1 VDGKKDGEGRIES
14 TIPMIFS
21 GDETCDVG
29 RKGGSPVSPKYGP
42 KGSEFSGQ
50 VNWLQIDLEKDG
62 HDHLISPEE
71 RFKIAMARQ

>member
-1 VDGKKDGEGRIES
+1 MDGKKDGEGRIES

-50 VNWLQIDLEKDG
+50 VNWVQIDPSASSGLWG
-62 HDHLISPEE
+62 RTIT
-71 RFKIAMARQ
+71 IT